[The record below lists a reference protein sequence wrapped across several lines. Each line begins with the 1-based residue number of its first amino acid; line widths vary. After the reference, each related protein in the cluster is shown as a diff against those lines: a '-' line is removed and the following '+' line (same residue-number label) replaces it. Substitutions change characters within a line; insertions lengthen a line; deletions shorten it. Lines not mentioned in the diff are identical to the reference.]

1 MMRSLKSQRNPND
14 PEGVHRA
21 YSATMPTGGYTLP
34 EEVAG
39 VVLYLSSE
47 LSGNVT
53 GTHIVVDGG
62 RYGSGGAPARR

>member
-1 MMRSLKSQRNPND
+1 MAAA
-14 PEGVHRA
+14 VA
-21 YSATMPTGGYTLP
+21 GGDDDDAFDLAA

-62 RYGSGGAPARR
+62 RSGSGGAPATRRT